1 MPPGSLCLAAGGVT
15 SITTWSTRTAGAS
28 AISRASWVV
37 GSGAV
42 RGGGGG
48 GSRVICVSAMNEFVG
63 FMHTETVVG
72 EG

>member
-1 MPPGSLCLAAGGVT
+1 MKEISYKRPASLSNRN
-15 SITTWSTRTAGAS
+15 SITSS
-28 AISRASWVV
+28 SSWVV